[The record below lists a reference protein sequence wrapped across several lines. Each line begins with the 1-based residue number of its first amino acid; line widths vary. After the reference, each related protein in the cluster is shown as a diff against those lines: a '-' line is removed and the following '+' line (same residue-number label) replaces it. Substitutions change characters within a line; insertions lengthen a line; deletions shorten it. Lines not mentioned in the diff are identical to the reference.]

1 MVPSIVVHCINEVE
15 LRGMNEQGLYR
26 VSGSIA
32 DAKSLKEKFLKGKG
46 APNLSNVDIAT
57 ICSTLKDFLKYVR
70 TKCILYVIN
79 TMFIHTLFIFMYCR
93 SLREPLITVG
103 LLGDFVR
110 ATTITDKQDA
120 DAALYQAI
128 SELPQPNRDT
138 LAFLMLH
145 LQRVSSS
152 PECKMPI
159 SNLATVFGP
168 TLVGY
173 SSPEPSLIMLSET
186 KHQVAVRKTLFW

>member
-1 MVPSIVVHCINEVE
+1 M
-15 LRGMNEQGLYR
+15 
-26 VSGSIA
+26 
-32 DAKSLKEKFLKGKG
+32 
-46 APNLSNVDIAT
+46 
-57 ICSTLKDFLKYVR
+57 
-70 TKCILYVIN
+70 
-79 TMFIHTLFIFMYCR
+79 
-93 SLREPLITVG
+93 
-103 LLGDFVR
+103 GDFVR
-110 ATTITDKQDA
+110 ATTLTDKQDA

-159 SNLATVFGP
+159 SNLAKVFGP

-173 SSPEPSLIMLSET
+173 TSKEPSLTMLSET
-186 KHQVAVRKTLFW
+186 KHQVAVRKTFDIHVYLL

>member
-1 MVPSIVVHCINEVE
+1 M
-15 LRGMNEQGLYR
+15 Y
-26 VSGSIA
+26 
-32 DAKSLKEKFLKGKG
+32 
-46 APNLSNVDIAT
+46 LS
-57 ICSTLKDFLKYVR
+57 F
-70 TKCILYVIN
+70 ILI
-79 TMFIHTLFIFMYCR
+79 R

-103 LLGDFVR
+103 LWADFVR
-110 ATTITDKQDA
+110 ATNITDKQDA

-138 LAFLMLH
+138 LAFLILH

-159 SNLATVFGP
+159 SNLAKVFGP

-173 SSPEPSLIMLSET
+173 SCQEPSPISLLTET
-186 KHQVAVRKTLFW
+186 KNQVAVSMK

>member
-1 MVPSIVVHCINEVE
+1 MRN
-15 LRGMNEQGLYR
+15 
-26 VSGSIA
+26 
-32 DAKSLKEKFLKGKG
+32 KKEKYF
-46 APNLSNVDIAT
+46 
-57 ICSTLKDFLKYVR
+57 
-70 TKCILYVIN
+70 CIL
-79 TMFIHTLFIFMYCR
+79 LFYR
-93 SLREPLITVG
+93 LLREPLITVG

-110 ATTITDKQDA
+110 ATTMTDKQDA

-138 LAFLMLH
+138 LAFLILH

-159 SNLATVFGP
+159 SNLAKVFGP

-173 SSPEPSLIMLSET
+173 SSQEPSLMMLSET
-186 KHQVAVRKTLFW
+186 KQQVAVRTFFRSFNFDNVQVSDKRVSSLM

>member
-1 MVPSIVVHCINEVE
+1 MQYMY
-15 LRGMNEQGLYR
+15 LF
-26 VSGSIA
+26 A
-32 DAKSLKEKFLKGKG
+32 
-46 APNLSNVDIAT
+46 
-57 ICSTLKDFLKYVR
+57 
-70 TKCILYVIN
+70 
-79 TMFIHTLFIFMYCR
+79 FIFYR

-103 LLGDFVR
+103 LLGDFIR
-110 ATTITDKQDA
+110 ATQLTDKQDA

-152 PECKMPI
+152 AECKMPI
-159 SNLATVFGP
+159 SNLAKVFGP

-173 SSPEPSLIMLSET
+173 SSQEPSLTMLHET
-186 KHQVAVRKTLFW
+186 KHQVAVKNF

>member
-1 MVPSIVVHCINEVE
+1 MYIYI
-15 LRGMNEQGLYR
+15 
-26 VSGSIA
+26 
-32 DAKSLKEKFLKGKG
+32 FL
-46 APNLSNVDIAT
+46 LE
-57 ICSTLKDFLKYVR
+57 
-70 TKCILYVIN
+70 
-79 TMFIHTLFIFMYCR
+79 FIIYR

-103 LLGDFVR
+103 LLGDFIR
-110 ATTITDKQDA
+110 ATQLTDKQDA

-152 PECKMPI
+152 AECKMPI
-159 SNLATVFGP
+159 SNLAKVFGP

-173 SSPEPSLIMLSET
+173 SSQEPSLTMLSET
-186 KHQVAVRKTLFW
+186 KHQVAVRKISDKYTIMIDIGNIMYFTL

>member
-1 MVPSIVVHCINEVE
+1 MQYMY
-15 LRGMNEQGLYR
+15 LF
-26 VSGSIA
+26 A
-32 DAKSLKEKFLKGKG
+32 
-46 APNLSNVDIAT
+46 
-57 ICSTLKDFLKYVR
+57 
-70 TKCILYVIN
+70 
-79 TMFIHTLFIFMYCR
+79 FIFYR

-103 LLGDFVR
+103 LLGDFIR
-110 ATTITDKQDA
+110 ATQLTDKQDA

-152 PECKMPI
+152 AECKMPI
-159 SNLATVFGP
+159 SNLAKVFGP

-173 SSPEPSLIMLSET
+173 SSQEPSLTMLHET
-186 KHQVAVRKTLFW
+186 KHQVAVKETFNSVCHYD

>member
-1 MVPSIVVHCINEVE
+1 M
-15 LRGMNEQGLYR
+15 
-26 VSGSIA
+26 
-32 DAKSLKEKFLKGKG
+32 SLW
-46 APNLSNVDIAT
+46 A
-57 ICSTLKDFLKYVR
+57 
-70 TKCILYVIN
+70 
-79 TMFIHTLFIFMYCR
+79 
-93 SLREPLITVG
+93 
-103 LLGDFVR
+103 DFVR
-110 ATTITDKQDA
+110 ATMITDKQDA

-159 SNLATVFGP
+159 SNLAKVFGP

-173 SSPEPSLIMLSET
+173 RSQEPSLDMLSET
-186 KHQVAVRKTLFW
+186 KHQVAVRDVFSNVLM

>member
-1 MVPSIVVHCINEVE
+1 M
-15 LRGMNEQGLYR
+15 
-26 VSGSIA
+26 
-32 DAKSLKEKFLKGKG
+32 
-46 APNLSNVDIAT
+46 
-57 ICSTLKDFLKYVR
+57 
-70 TKCILYVIN
+70 
-79 TMFIHTLFIFMYCR
+79 CR

-103 LLGDFVR
+103 LWADFVR

-120 DAALYQAI
+120 DAALYHAI
-128 SELPQPNRDT
+128 SQLPQPNRDT

-159 SNLATVFGP
+159 SNLAKVFGP

-173 SSPEPSLIMLSET
+173 SSQEPLSLTMLTET
-186 KHQVAVRKTLFW
+186 KHQAAVFSIMCHFV